1 MLYRASLLVRMQQ
14 MDEVNDELLKKITSS
29 KNQPPT
35 RNFKVERH
43 SGPAIALRFNS
54 SPSDVTAWLQGKD
67 FSKA

>member
-1 MLYRASLLVRMQQ
+1 MFPCPSFLDRMHQ

-43 SGPAIALRFNS
+43 AGPPIALRFDS
-54 SPSDVTAWLQGKD
+54 SPAEVTVWLQAKD
-67 FSKA
+67 FSKP